1 MRGRVSAGL
10 VGGAGGRHVGAG
22 ANIVV
27 LSQTVSTEMKLVDF
41 ALHRWSLGAAQ
52 VAAAPNPLIRS
63 RRFFSWLPRRDR
75 ELDRSRLGIN
85 ARSNNESAQRELTR
99 SELQHVRFRMIAQ
112 EGGKKA

>member
-1 MRGRVSAGL
+1 MRGRVPAGL
-10 VGGAGGRHVGAG
+10 VGGAGGGHIGAG

-41 ALHRWSLGAAQ
+41 ALHRWSFGAAQ
-52 VAAAPNPLIRS
+52 IAATPNPLIRI
-63 RRFFSWLPRRDR
+63 RRFFSRFPGCDR

-85 ARSNNESAQRELTR
+85 AHSNDESAQRKLTR

-112 EGGKKA
+112 ESGKKA